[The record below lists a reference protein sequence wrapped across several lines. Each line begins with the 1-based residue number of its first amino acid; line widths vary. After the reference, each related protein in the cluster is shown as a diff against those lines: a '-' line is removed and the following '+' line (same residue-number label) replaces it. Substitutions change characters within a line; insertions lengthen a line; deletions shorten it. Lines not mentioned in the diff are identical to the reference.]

1 MRLLMVNYEFPPIGG
16 GAGNAHKFLL
26 HQFVGQRD
34 LHVDVLTSGLEPG
47 LIQEDFAPNVRIYK
61 VGLHKKELHFW
72 RKSEIVTWLFKAR
85 RVYDNLLN
93 QNSYDLAHAFF
104 AFPSAWLCY
113 RRVNRLPYL
122 ISLRGSDVP
131 GYNDRLGLD
140 YKLLAGLFRRIWSGA
155 AGVVANSR
163 GLCDLAS
170 AFMPALDIKVI
181 PNGVDTDR
189 FFPVAKK
196 PAASPM
202 RLLTVGRLI
211 SRKRTEW
218 MLIALKHLNDAGC
231 EAFLTIAGAGPE
243 SDALK
248 EKTVN
253 LDLDD
258 QVWFKG
264 IVPSE
269 EIPALYR
276 DHDIFVMCSDHEGM
290 SNAMLEALASGLPV
304 VTTACEG
311 AEELIS
317 GCGRIVISSEPADI
331 AAALQELIDDPQQH
345 RVMSSAAR
353 QRAEEFTWTVVAEA
367 YLNEYKRIIGENI
380 P

>member
-26 HQFVGQRD
+26 HQFARQRD

-47 LIQEDFAPNVRIYK
+47 LIQEDFAPNIRIYK
-61 VGLHKKELHFW
+61 VGVRKKELHFW
-72 RKSEIVTWLFKAR
+72 RKSEVVAWLFRAR
-85 RVYDNLLN
+85 RVYDSLLN
-93 QNSYDLAHAFF
+93 QHSYDLAHAFF

-113 RRVNRLPYL
+113 RRVKQLPYL

-131 GYNDRLGLD
+131 GYNERLGLD
-140 YKLLAGLFRRIWSGA
+140 YKLLSGLFRRIWSAA
-155 AGVVANSR
+155 AGVVANSS
-163 GLCDLAS
+163 GLRDLAS
-170 AFMPALDIKVI
+170 VFMPALDIKVI

-189 FFPVAKK
+189 FFPVAEK

-211 SRKRTEW
+211 PRKRTEW

-231 EAFLTIAGAGPE
+231 EASLTIAGEGPE
-243 SDALK
+243 SAALK
-248 EKTVN
+248 EKTVD

-258 QVWFKG
+258 QVRFKG

-276 DHDIFVMCSDHEGM
+276 DHDIFVICSAHEGM

-345 RVMSSAAR
+345 RAISSVAR
-353 QRAEEFTWTVVAEA
+353 QRAEEFTWTAVAEA

-380 P
+380 S